1 MATRAEKS
9 KLRRAKAEVGGVTE
23 FEAVAAAIL
32 SSIDGI
38 ENALEYIR
46 GLPRLRKERD
56 ELLGNMRQITAQAT
70 LPTLFD
76 YVDEPQ

>member
-9 KLRRAKAEVGGVTE
+9 KPRRAKAEVGGVTE

-38 ENALEYIR
+38 ENALEYIC
-46 GLPRLRKERD
+46 GLPRLRESRKLGGRD
-56 ELLGNMRQITAQAT
+56 K
-70 LPTLFD
+70 
-76 YVDEPQ
+76 